1 MYFQMEYGST
11 YLKLWVEL
19 FVSEDLTQAATT
31 SNRKVTTWKKVN
43 QNGSNKK
50 NKIWIIF
57 YGITPPPN
65 NCCFIIVLQ
74 YSGRKFPQSDFD
86 KLCKS
91 LKAK

>member
-43 QNGSNKK
+43 QNGNNKK

-57 YGITPPPN
+57 YGITPPPH

-74 YSGRKFPQSDFD
+74 YSGRKFLQSDFN